1 MAQVDVKQGN
11 QTGNQTGN
19 PGQQSSQSGATGQ
32 TREQSNAGMQRSQ
45 ESESGRQ
52 GLASTRGRSGS
63 GLSRETGGFG
73 WPSRSLSAIDLWS
86 ASPFELMRRMSNE
99 MDRVLQALPTPGI
112 AAGGLFI
119 PPVEIVHQQGKL
131 IITADLPGLSPED
144 VRVEATDEGLV
155 IEGERTN
162 EHEETSGGVYRSER
176 IYGAFRRV
184 IPLPED
190 AQVAQAKARFENG
203 VLEVTV
209 PLSEENARRR
219 QIPISGSE
227 GEAKASSTTPNQQEA
242 TTQSRR

>member
-11 QTGNQTGN
+11 QTGS
-19 PGQQSSQSGATGQ
+19 PGQQQPSQSGTTGQ
-32 TREQSNAGMQRSQ
+32 TRDESNAGMQRSQ
-45 ESESGRQ
+45 GSEAGRQ

-63 GLSRETGGFG
+63 NLSREAGGFG
-73 WPSRSLSAIDLWS
+73 WPSRSLGAVDVWS

-99 MDRVLQALPTPGI
+99 MDRVFQALPTPGI
-112 AAGGLFI
+112 SAGGLFI
-119 PPVEIVHQQGKL
+119 PPVEVVHQPGKL
-131 IITADLPGLSPED
+131 VITADLPGLDPED

-155 IEGERTN
+155 IEGERKN

-190 AQVAQAKARFENG
+190 AQVGQAQARFENG

-219 QIPISGSE
+219 QIPIGGSG
-227 GEAKASSTTPNQQEA
+227 GEASAGSNRSNQQEESK
-242 TTQSRR
+242 TQSRR